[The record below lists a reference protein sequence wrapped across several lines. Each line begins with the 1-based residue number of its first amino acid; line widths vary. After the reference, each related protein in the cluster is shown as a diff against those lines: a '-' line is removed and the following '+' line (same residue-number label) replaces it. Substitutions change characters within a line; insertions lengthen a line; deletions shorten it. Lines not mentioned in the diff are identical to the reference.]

1 MQSVNIQL
9 NKLYQYV
16 SNDGKTT
23 IVDKLINAINR
34 DGETM
39 LYFKNG
45 RCYLLEKGQL
55 TLLIQ

>member
-45 RCYLLEKGQL
+45 QHYLLEKGQL

>member
-9 NKLYQYV
+9 NKLYQYI
-16 SNDGKTT
+16 SNDEK
-23 IVDKLINAINR
+23 IILIDELINAINR
-34 DGETM
+34 EGEIM

-45 RCYLLEKGQL
+45 QHYLLEKGQL